1 MSIYTKTGDK
11 GTTALVGGT
20 RVKKT
25 DLRVETYGTVDELNA
40 LLSLAA
46 KAVKDDANQTLLEAL
61 QFQLFYLGA
70 ELATADA
77 SDQKADQRRIGVE
90 DIEAMELAIDRC
102 MAALPP
108 VHSFVLPGTT
118 EVGSRLHVARTIAR
132 RAERRAVELA
142 EQHNIRPELLKYL
155 NRLSDCLYALARFED
170 QLAQTQQIVDAV
182 VQRYVS
188 ATQTGSAMT
197 DVPSP
202 ACQPL
207 AHKTLTHKPLALD
220 FSLTHRLLQQAMQAA
235 TAINVPV
242 VIALADRNGN
252 TILTYRMPTALL
264 VSLELAPKKAYTAV
278 ALKTA
283 THELSAVIQ
292 PGADLFQLEAST
304 GGKVVTFGG
313 GYPLYRDGHLVG
325 GLGISGGTVEQ
336 DMTIAQAAIH
346 GLHLGKEE

>member
-1 MSIYTKTGDK
+1 
-11 GTTALVGGT
+11 
-20 RVKKT
+20 
-25 DLRVETYGTVDELNA
+25 
-40 LLSLAA
+40 
-46 KAVKDDANQTLLEAL
+46 
-61 QFQLFYLGA
+61 
-70 ELATADA
+70 
-77 SDQKADQRRIGVE
+77 
-90 DIEAMELAIDRC
+90 
-102 MAALPP
+102 LPP
-108 VHSFVLPGTT
+108 VHSFVLPGTS

-142 EQHNIRPELLKYL
+142 EQHSIRPELLKYL

-188 ATQTGSAMT
+188 ATQTDSAIT

-202 ACQPL
+202 TCQSLAHKPL

-242 VIALADRNGN
+242 VIALVDRHGN

-346 GLHLGKEE
+346 GLHLGKEA